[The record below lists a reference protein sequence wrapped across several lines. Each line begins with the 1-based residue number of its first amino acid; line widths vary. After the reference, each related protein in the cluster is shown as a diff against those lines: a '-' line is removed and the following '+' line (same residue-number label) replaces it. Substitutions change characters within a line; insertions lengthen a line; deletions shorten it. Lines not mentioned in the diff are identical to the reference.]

1 LNNLVG
7 IMNTNDLAQKLAEAI
22 IAWDVEQAKKF
33 AAKLA
38 DTGVNPITII
48 EQNLAPA
55 MRIVGEKF
63 ENMEY
68 YLPEL
73 MLATD
78 AMNAAVKILITNLKE
93 EQIAAFESKKRGV
106 VVLGTVAGDIHDIG
120 KNIVVL
126 MLEINGFEVYDLGKD
141 VAPMEFI
148 KKAEEVEADII
159 GLSSLMTATK
169 VSQQEVIKLL
179 EGMNNRHRY
188 KIMVGGAPTSSA
200 WAKEISADAWA
211 ETAQDAVQV
220 AMELLQDKTKK

>member
-1 LNNLVG
+1 MLVG
-7 IMNTNDLAQKLAEAI
+7 NVNTEDIAQKLAKAI
-22 IAWDVEQAKKF
+22 IAGDVDQAKKF
-33 AAKLA
+33 ATELTEA
-38 DTGVNPITII
+38 GVNPIKII

-63 ENMEY
+63 ETMEY

-78 AMNAAVKILITNLKE
+78 AMNAAVKILTANLKG
-93 EQIAAFESKKRGV
+93 EQQAAFKAKKQGV
-106 VVLGTVAGDIHDIG
+106 IVLGTVAGDIHDIG

-148 KKAEEVEADII
+148 KKAGEVEADII

-169 VSQQEVIKLL
+169 RSQQEVIELL
-179 EGMNNRHRY
+179 EGMNHRHRY
-188 KIMVGGAPTSSA
+188 KVMVGGAPTSSA
-200 WAKEISADAWA
+200 WAKEIRADAWA

-220 AMELLQDKTKK
+220 AIELLKDKTKN